1 VHVVSMRSTLDVLAQ
16 SGVGADGV
24 HVEITRR
31 QLFGAGIGL
40 AGSGLIGVSQD
51 VPPAFSHLQ
60 TGVGRRVTSGRTVTA
75 RYTRPVRRGSL
86 LVAVVSRLST
96 RTLAPTVGQVSDDQ
110 GNHWLQAVEYFT
122 ASHFGVDIWYCEAAG
137 GGNRPNVTG
146 RCLGYPV
153 YPGTDGMRMTVLE
166 YSGARGFELCDQIC
180 QADITGRTVTATT
193 NFNLESND
201 ELAISAIVGDMSSAI
216 VPRDWNSRLADVTQR
231 SFIADTLS
239 SGDRSAGSP
248 LRAKWTGLTGGKAGA
263 AVVATFVPRGVS
275 SRSRRLV
282 QSCYTDSAILP
293 AGSGHASWTSQAYPV
308 NPAPGNTLVAFM
320 NGSIY
325 HPSIDCGSVIE
336 VTDSAGGHWNKVGES
351 GVDDHT
357 GINISC
363 WICQSAVGG
372 PTSLTATFS
381 NASQQL
387 ACLLLEFANLPPGLK
402 VRSVSRR
409 TFGGDDPHL
418 STGTPLSA
426 GDIAFAYRTSIY
438 VLPQGPGS
446 PAWKQMMSDTTG
458 ANALMMLD
466 TPAGD
471 VTASWSGNV
480 VTGTL
485 DLLLV
490 ALSADD

>member
-1 VHVVSMRSTLDVLAQ
+1 
-16 SGVGADGV
+16 
-24 HVEITRR
+24 
-31 QLFGAGIGL
+31 
-40 AGSGLIGVSQD
+40 
-51 VPPAFSHLQ
+51 
-60 TGVGRRVTSGRTVTA
+60 
-75 RYTRPVRRGSL
+75 
-86 LVAVVSRLST
+86 
-96 RTLAPTVGQVSDDQ
+96 
-110 GNHWLQAVEYFT
+110 
-122 ASHFGVDIWYCEAAG
+122 
-137 GGNRPNVTG
+137 
-146 RCLGYPV
+146 
-153 YPGTDGMRMTVLE
+153 MRMTVLE
-166 YSGARGFELCDQIC
+166 YEGARGFALCDQIC
-180 QADITGRTVTATT
+180 QAEITGTTTTATT
-193 NFNLESND
+193 NFDLKSND

-216 VPRDWNSRLADVTQR
+216 VPSGWNSRLADLKQR
-231 SFIADTLS
+231 CYIADTLS
-239 SGDRSAGSP
+239 SGSSSAGSP
-248 LRAKWTGLTGGKAGA
+248 LSAAWTGLTGANAGA
-263 AVVATFVPRGVS
+263 AVLATFVPRGVS

-293 AGSGHASWTSQAYPV
+293 AGRGHARWTSQPYPV

-325 HPSIDCGSVIE
+325 HPRIDCGSIIE
-336 VTDSAGGHWNKVGES
+336 VTDSAGGNWYKAGES
-351 GVDDHT
+351 GVDDRT

-372 PTSLTATFS
+372 PTSLSATFS

-387 ACLLLEFANLPPGLK
+387 ACLLLEFANLPEKLK

-409 TFGGDDPHL
+409 TFGGDNPPL
-418 STGTPLSA
+418 TTGTPLAA

-446 PAWKQMMSDTTG
+446 PAWNQMMSDTTG

-471 VTASWSGNV
+471 VTASWSGSV

-485 DLLLV
+485 DILLV